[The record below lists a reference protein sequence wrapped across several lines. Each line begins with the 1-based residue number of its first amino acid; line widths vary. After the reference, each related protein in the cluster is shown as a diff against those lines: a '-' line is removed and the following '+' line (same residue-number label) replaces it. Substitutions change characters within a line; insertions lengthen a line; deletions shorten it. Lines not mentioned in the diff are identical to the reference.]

1 MYAAAAAFL
10 AHPQTGAPLTLKTFS
25 GNGDWV
31 DEGVLLAENGDWFP
45 VIDGLAVFPS
55 AALDVDLTI
64 FSKRHGLS
72 YSGRK
77 DDDHKGQVHTNLT
90 FSDKW
95 RRFKNYGMEPEHK
108 PFLQGWYVKK
118 FGLKSTDELPGF
130 FGRYENILEAGP
142 GSGFNARFMAEHC
155 RGSVFA
161 LDISEAARTTMGN
174 TRDLPNCHAV
184 NADLF
189 HAPFPDNS
197 FDFVIA
203 DGVLHHTPSTRG
215 AMEALYRKVKPGGEF
230 FFYVYRKMG
239 AARVFV
245 DAHIREAFMKLE
257 PDACYAACEGITDLG
272 RELSRLKATVTLEK
286 PIDVLGIPAGTH
298 DVQRLIYYNFM
309 KCFWNDAFDYETNN
323 MVNFDW
329 YHPHHAWQQT
339 DEEVI
344 GWLKDL
350 GVSDYALNDSNPNGI
365 SVLLRKP
372 S

>member
-1 MYAAAAAFL
+1 MHHAAASFL
-10 AHPQTGAPLTLKTFS
+10 VHPASGAPLALKVFS
-25 GNGDWV
+25 GSGDWV
-31 DEGVLLAENGDWFP
+31 DEGVLRAGNGDWFP
-45 VIDGLAVFPS
+45 IVDGLPVFPS
-55 AALDVDLTI
+55 AALDIDLTV
-64 FSKRHGLS
+64 FAKRHGLPYAGHGGS
-72 YSGRK
+72 
-77 DDDHKGQVHTNLT
+77 DHKGQAHTNVT

-95 RRFKNYGMEPEHK
+95 RRFKNYGLEPEHK

-118 FGLKSTDELPGF
+118 FGLSSTDELPGF
-130 FGRYENILEAGP
+130 FSRFENILEAGP
-142 GSGFNARFMAEHC
+142 GSGFNSRFMAQHC
-155 RGSVFA
+155 KGSVFA

-174 TRDLPNCHAV
+174 TRDLGNCHAV

-189 HAPFPDNS
+189 HSPFPDGA

-215 AMEALYRKVKPGGEF
+215 AMEALYRKVKPGGQF

-257 PDACYAACEGITDLG
+257 PEACYAACEGITELG

-339 DEEVI
+339 DDEVI
-344 GWLKDL
+344 GWLKDI
-350 GVSDYALNDSNPNGI
+350 GVTEFALNDSNPNGI

-372 S
+372 G